1 MVVDTDG
8 RRHMGPSSGGALGP
22 CKHTRLVLC
31 AGVPPMRR
39 QLAVARLS
47 HRSAAKGEAWGRECS
62 AGPSLPDMARRIRR
76 DEEEADPAAE
86 SFRGPAWQQ
95 VGVRRGACCD
105 VLGARCSVPA
115 VPEQYV
121 CTCVC
126 AVRVST
132 AGPAQR
138 PSRARRAHRRKHIL
152 TDARTP
158 CQATHR
164 RRPARRP
171 RQLRGSSAHPAV
183 AEPSR
188 AEPSQAKPS
197 QARTRGA
204 ITSGMSAPTA
214 VPEAAASARESGRPE
229 GSAVSAASGAGVP
242 CAKRREQSPCT
253 GVCTLWQHHGSLARA
268 SALGWSRQAAVAG
281 DP

>member
-1 MVVDTDG
+1 
-8 RRHMGPSSGGALGP
+8 
-22 CKHTRLVLC
+22 
-31 AGVPPMRR
+31 MRR
-39 QLAVARLS
+39 RLAVARLS

-197 QARTRGA
+197 PHPRRHHERHVCSDRSARSCCERQGKWPARGVSGQRCEWCRSGVCQAPRAVPVHRRLHAVAAPWLTRPSLCAGVEQTGGRGWRPVTGDKLCVAPAMVGA
-204 ITSGMSAPTA
+204 RLSTA
-214 VPEAAASARESGRPE
+214 VG
-229 GSAVSAASGAGVP
+229 
-242 CAKRREQSPCT
+242 
-253 GVCTLWQHHGSLARA
+253 
-268 SALGWSRQAAVAG
+268 
-281 DP
+281 